1 MKITINAF
9 FTNIDIVV
17 VVVVVTSAT
26 DATDATAIAASL
38 ASRDFKRL
46 RKNKKFINLGKN
58 IFANAYDGLFSIL
71 F

>member
-26 DATDATAIAASL
+26 DATAIAASS